1 MRGSALRERSALA
14 TAKREE
20 KEMSV
25 IEKTAEQALA
35 TGAWLVD
42 PVHSTVE
49 FRVKHM
55 VIATV
60 HGRFREFVGG
70 IVADSL
76 PAVSASIDVAS
87 LETFSNERD
96 AHLRSEDF
104 FDVERYPEIVF
115 QSRDGLRFNGRP
127 GLFALPGD
135 LTIKGIT
142 RTVELAGRVVG
153 TGLDTDGR
161 ERIGLVMDAEIDRT
175 DYGLVWNRRLE
186 TGGVLVGNRVELA
199 LDLAAVRVD

>member
-1 MRGSALRERSALA
+1 
-14 TAKREE
+14 
-20 KEMSV
+20 MSV

-42 PVHSTVE
+42 PEHSTVE

-60 HGRFREFVGG
+60 RGWFREFVGG
-70 IVADSL
+70 VVADSI
-76 PAVSASIDVAS
+76 PAVSASIVAAS
-87 LETFSNERD
+87 LETFSDERD
-96 AHLRSEDF
+96 AHLRSDDF

-115 QSRDGLRFNGRP
+115 ASRDGLQFQGRP
-127 GLFALPGD
+127 DRFALPGD

-142 RTVELAGRVVG
+142 HPVRLAGRVVG
-153 TGLDTDGR
+153 RGIDTDGR
-161 ERIGLVMDAEIDRT
+161 DRIVLGVRGEIDRN
-175 DYGLVWNRRLE
+175 DFGLVWNERLE
-186 TGGVLVGNRVELA
+186 TGGLLVGNRVELA